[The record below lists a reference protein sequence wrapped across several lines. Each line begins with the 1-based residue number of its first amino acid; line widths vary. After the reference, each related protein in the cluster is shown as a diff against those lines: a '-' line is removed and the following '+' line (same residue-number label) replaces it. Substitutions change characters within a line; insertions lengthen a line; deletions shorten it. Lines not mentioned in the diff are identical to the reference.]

1 MVLLTPPTPS
11 SSRKRSELCISP
23 AFGDV
28 VAGASAPLVRPSKRP
43 ALQAP
48 PRPRLL
54 IPARPRLLIPA
65 QPRRDED
72 EGYRE
77 INRLALPAL
86 SPQGVRPSPS
96 PRPVSNAVVYFDIE
110 EQAYR
115 WHYGSTPELGGSRA
129 APIPRVIGYSY
140 GGGGGGGGGSE
151 DGSDCGDD
159 ETLLLTDEDLR
170 TAAAVTRQQTR
181 AATMKSA
188 GRVAVRREELLPAND
203 EAFI

>member
-1 MVLLTPPTPS
+1 MLPLPPPTPSS

-43 ALQAP
+43 VLQAP
-48 PRPRLL
+48 HRPRLV
-54 IPARPRLLIPA
+54 IPAR
-65 QPRRDED
+65 PRRDED

-77 INRLALPAL
+77 INGLALPAL
-86 SPQGVRPSPS
+86 SPLGVRPSPS

-129 APIPRVIGYSY
+129 APIKRVIGYGY
-140 GGGGGGGGGSE
+140 GGCGGYGGGGSE
-151 DGSDCGDD
+151 DGSDYGDD
-159 ETLLLTDEDLR
+159 ATLLLTDEDLR
-170 TAAAVTRQQTR
+170 AAAAVTRQQTR

-188 GRVAVRREELLPAND
+188 GRGARREEVPAND
-203 EAFI
+203 EA

>member
-1 MVLLTPPTPS
+1 MLPLPPPTPSS
-11 SSRKRSELCISP
+11 SSRKRSELCLSP

-43 ALQAP
+43 VLQAP
-48 PRPRLL
+48 HRPRLV
-54 IPARPRLLIPA
+54 IPAR
-65 QPRRDED
+65 PRRDED

-77 INRLALPAL
+77 INGLALPAL
-86 SPQGVRPSPS
+86 SPLGVRPSPS

-129 APIPRVIGYSY
+129 PPIQRVIGYGY
-140 GGGGGGGGGSE
+140 GGCGGYDGGGSE
-151 DGSDCGDD
+151 DGSDYGDD
-159 ETLLLTDEDLR
+159 ATLLLTDEDLR
-170 TAAAVTRQQTR
+170 AAAAVTRQQTR

-188 GRVAVRREELLPAND
+188 GRGARREEVPAND
-203 EAFI
+203 EA